1 MQIDKRKYN
10 KGTLGNKG
18 GRKPKAEEQRL
29 IETLEPMHPIALDA
43 LKKALH
49 DKQSWAVKLF
59 FEYFYGKPTTVV
71 DLNTTEV
78 LQQPFLSINP
88 LKDYD

>member
-1 MQIDKRKYN
+1 MQIDNRKYN

-43 LKKALH
+43 LKKAL
-49 DKQSWAVKLF
+49 DDRQSWAVKLF

-78 LQQPFLSINP
+78 LQQPILSINP
-88 LKDYD
+88 LIDYD